1 MKHLANEYF
10 KSNLRELQYNGDF
23 VKVRPKYKDGEQAE
37 CISIKQVFEKYDLR
51 KDSVLHNLRPTAIKT
66 AIQEVLWI
74 YKWQTSSLIRANELG
89 VNWWNDWNVG
99 NNSIGLAYGETIDD
113 YKMIDE
119 FLYNLEHNPFSRRH
133 IINLW
138 QLEHVNEQLKYKKG
152 LVPCAYE
159 TIWSVDSD
167 YNVDMTLIQRSS
179 DYITANAINKIQY
192 VALLEMICGHLR
204 FETGIKYKPRYFSHF
219 VQDLHIYDRHLSA
232 LNELLEVNPSTEK
245 QSIELLRDKNFYD
258 YTIEDFKI
266 NKIEIPKIKSTL
278 ELAI

>member
-10 KSNLRELQYNGDF
+10 KSNLRELQYNGNF

-37 CISIKQVFEKYDLR
+37 CISIKQVFEKYYLR
-51 KDSVLHNLRPTAIKT
+51 KDSVLHNLRLTAIKT

-74 YKWQTSSLIRANELG
+74 YQDQTSDLQNARDRGID
-89 VNWWNDWNVG
+89 WWDEFN
-99 NNSIGLAYGETIDD
+99 IGDDTIGKAYGFTVSKNNLIDD
-113 YKMIDE
+113 LLTD
-119 FLYNLEHNPFSRRH
+119 LRLNPFSRRH
-133 IINLW
+133 VMSLW
-138 QLEHVNEQLKYKKG
+138 DMYNNACQDYDGG

-159 TIWSVDSD
+159 TIWSVDSG

-204 FETGIKYKPRYFSHF
+204 YETGIQYKPRYFSHF
-219 VQDLHIYDRHLSA
+219 VQDLHIYDRHISA
-232 LNELLEVNPSTEK
+232 LNELIEINPSIEK
-245 QSIELLRDKNFYD
+245 QSIELLRDCNFYD
-258 YTIEDFKI
+258 YTIDDFKI
-266 NKIEIPKIKSTL
+266 NKIKIPKIKSTL